1 MAPREPIRV
10 LLDTNFLMLP
20 VRFGIDIRSELG
32 RIIEAS
38 FSLATTPAVLDEL
51 RRLKANVKTRE
62 SKNIDFGLAM
72 AESMEK
78 LDDTLRP
85 EEDVDDQLVRL
96 SEREGLV
103 VATTDAELR
112 RRIRREGH
120 PVVFM
125 RQRRYL
131 AIDGII

>member
-1 MAPREPIRV
+1 MTPRSPIRV
-10 LLDTNFLMLP
+10 ILDTNFLMLP
-20 VRFGIDIRSELG
+20 LRFGVDIRSELG
-32 RIIEAS
+32 RILETS

-51 RRLKANVKTRE
+51 RRLKKNVRTSELKHIEFALT
-62 SKNIDFGLAM
+62 S
-72 AESMEK
+72 AEGMEK
-78 LDDTLRP
+78 IDDDIGP

-96 SEREGLV
+96 SEREGLI

-112 RRIRREGH
+112 RRIRRQGR

-131 AIDGII
+131 TIDGII

>member
-1 MAPREPIRV
+1 MTPRAPIRV
-10 LLDTNFLMLP
+10 LLDTNFLILP
-20 VRFGIDIRSELG
+20 IRFGIDIRSELG
-32 RIIEAS
+32 RILEAS

-51 RRLKANVKTRE
+51 RRLKKNVKTGE
-62 SKNIDFGLAM
+62 LKHIEFALAL
-72 AESMEK
+72 AEGMEK
-78 LDDTLRP
+78 IDDVIGT

-96 SEREGLV
+96 SEREGLI

-112 RRIRREGH
+112 RRIRRQGR

-131 AIDGII
+131 AFDGII